1 MSYFRTR
8 ALRWAAP
15 VALVGVI
22 GLTACGDDAN
32 SVKAETVAERP
43 GSSAASFRASQAAEA
58 ERYVELQQDRAA
70 SISSSNRASLAA
82 EAEALRRDAAGP
94 SRVDLNRELKR
105 ELVRWLR
112 ARQPAHADPLK
123 HQIRC

>member
-22 GLTACGDDAN
+22 GLTACGDDAD
-32 SVKAETVAERP
+32 STKAETVAERP
-43 GSSAASFRASQAAEA
+43 GSSAASIRASQAAEA

-70 SISSSNRASLAA
+70 SVSSNRASLAA
-82 EAEALRRDAAGP
+82 EAEAYVELQQERAASSSTESSTDGFVP
-94 SRVDLNRELKR
+94 GSRHM
-105 ELVRWLR
+105 
-112 ARQPAHADPLK
+112 P
-123 HQIRC
+123 IG